1 MGIPEAWL
9 DRSRGKVKG
18 TGIRG
23 AWCSEWKP
31 LENYGLRS
39 SHLIQ
44 VLIGS

>member
-9 DRSRGKVKG
+9 DRSREKVKG
-18 TGIRG
+18 TGVRG
-23 AWCSEWKP
+23 VWCSGSLLNCGK
-31 LENYGLRS
+31 RS